1 MNGNVGFYVMSGV
14 MFFIIYVV
22 LKLIYKFIVW

>member
-1 MNGNVGFYVMSGV
+1 MSNASFYVMNAG

-22 LKLIYKFIVW
+22 LKLIYKFIIW